1 MWSEKHCG
9 TTSSYG
15 ESEPFDY
22 LSDYFLVP
30 TTRPD
35 YAAGLVNNAVLAVIR
50 TL

>member
-1 MWSEKHCG
+1 MWFEKHCG

-15 ESEPFDY
+15 ESEPFDH
-22 LSDYFLVP
+22 LSDNFLIP

-35 YAAGLVNNAVLAVIR
+35 NAVGLVNNAVLAVIR